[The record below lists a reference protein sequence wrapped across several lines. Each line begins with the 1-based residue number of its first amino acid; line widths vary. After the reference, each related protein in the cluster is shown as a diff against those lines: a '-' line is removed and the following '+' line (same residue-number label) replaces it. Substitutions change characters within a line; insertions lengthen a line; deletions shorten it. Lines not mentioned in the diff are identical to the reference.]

1 MARNLEVHTGVL
13 HYWSFGLEAAD
24 DAHNVWVDTAH
35 GKDNDQQNP
44 SKMTSF
50 RARTQERLHRGA
62 FKFCKHDDL
71 AIPLT
76 GLVLVVQEVRGRRSY
91 CWKGPSVSRQN
102 IISDVVLTNE
112 PITV

>member
-13 HYWSFGLEAAD
+13 HYWSFGLETAD

-76 GLVLVVQEVRGRRSY
+76 GLVLAVQEVRGQGHTAGKVR
-91 CWKGPSVSRQN
+91 VSLVR
-102 IISDVVLTNE
+102 ISFRMSC
-112 PITV
+112 